1 MAPARDGSFG
11 FLQTCNYNYRMIFQR
26 ALQREL
32 ASVAGATFT
41 VLFTIFVTWTLI
53 SILGKAAGGK
63 VASSD
68 VLALIGFSVLNY
80 LPTIIILT
88 SFIAVIATVTRSYR
102 DSEMVVWFAS
112 GQSLMRWVP
121 PVLVFGLPLVAIVAA
136 LSFVATPWAKMK
148 SAEFVER
155 FEKREDLKR
164 VSPGQFR
171 ESPSTNR
178 VFFVEGSTSG
188 ATVVQNVFV
197 NSVDEGGNSIV
208 VAKEGVIEPDGK
220 GGQYL
225 VLKNGRRYLGQPGRA
240 DFQSMEFERYR
251 MRVSSQAPVIGT
263 ETPADALST
272 PALLA
277 LPDNRFT
284 NAELL
289 YRVSAP
295 ITCVVLMLLA
305 IPLGFVNPRAGSS
318 ANLILA
324 LLIFFTYSN
333 LSKLFEASV
342 KQGKMTFGVAWWPLH
357 LFALVIVAGLFAWR
371 LNVNHPWHPL
381 ALLGAFKRRRLL
393 RGGDSPDATQE
404 GAQ

>member
-1 MAPARDGSFG
+1 V
-11 FLQTCNYNYRMIFQR
+11 
-26 ALQREL
+26 AL
-32 ASVAGATFT
+32 
-41 VLFTIFVTWTLI
+41 
-53 SILGKAAGGK
+53 
-63 VASSD
+63 
-68 VLALIGFSVLNY
+68 
-80 LPTIIILT
+80 
-88 SFIAVIATVTRSYR
+88 
-102 DSEMVVWFAS
+102 
-112 GQSLMRWVP
+112 
-121 PVLVFGLPLVAIVAA
+121 VAA
-136 LSFVATPWAKMK
+136 LSFFATPWAKMK
-148 SAEFVER
+148 STEFVNR

-197 NSVDEGGNSIV
+197 NSVDEDGNSIV

-251 MRVSSQAPVIGT
+251 MRVSSQVPMVGTDVPV
-263 ETPADALST
+263 DAMSMATLLSV
-272 PALLA
+272 P
-277 LPDNRFT
+277 PDRFVW
-284 NAELL
+284 AELL

-295 ITCVVLMLLA
+295 ITCLVLMLLA

-324 LLIFFTYSN
+324 LLVFFTYSN
-333 LSKLFEASV
+333 LSKLFENSV
-342 KQGKMTFGVAWWPLH
+342 KQSKMSFGMAWWPLH
-357 LFALVIVAGLFAWR
+357 LFALLVVAALFAWR
-371 LNVNHPWHPL
+371 LNVNHRWHPL
-381 ALLGAFKRRRLL
+381 ALLGAFKRRRML
-393 RGGDSPDATQE
+393 RNGAAAMGRE

>member
-1 MAPARDGSFG
+1 
-11 FLQTCNYNYRMIFQR
+11 MIFQR

-63 VASSD
+63 VASGD

-121 PVLVFGLPLVAIVAA
+121 PVLLFGLPMVAIVAA

-197 NSVDEGGNSIV
+197 NSVDADGNSIV

-277 LPDNRFT
+277 LPDNRYT

-295 ITCVVLMLLA
+295 ISCLVLMLLA

-342 KQGKMTFGVAWWPLH
+342 KQGKMGFGMAWWPLH
-357 LFALVIVAGLFAWR
+357 LFALTIVAALFAWR

-393 RGGDSPDATQE
+393 RSGAAAQE

>member
-1 MAPARDGSFG
+1 
-11 FLQTCNYNYRMIFQR
+11 MIFKR

-41 VLFTIFVTWTLI
+41 VLFTIFVTWILI

-63 VASSD
+63 VASGD
-68 VLALIGFSVLNY
+68 VLALIGFSLLNY
-80 LPTIIILT
+80 LPTVIILT

-112 GQSLMRWVP
+112 GQSLMRWVA
-121 PVLVFGLPLVAIVAA
+121 PVLMFGLPLVALVAA
-136 LSFVATPWAKMK
+136 LSFIVTPWAKMK
-148 SAEFVER
+148 STEFVER

-171 ESPSTNR
+171 ESTSTNR
-178 VFFVEGSTSG
+178 VFFVEGSTRGS
-188 ATVVQNVFV
+188 TVVQNVFV
-197 NSVDEGGNSIV
+197 NSVDQGNNSIV

-251 MRVSSQAPVIGT
+251 MRVSSQVPVMGS

-289 YRVSAP
+289 YRISAP
-295 ITCVVLMLLA
+295 ISCVVLMLLA

-342 KQGKMTFGVAWWPLH
+342 KQGKMSFHMAWWPLH
-357 LFALVIVAGLFAWR
+357 VAALVVVAALFAWR
-371 LNVNHPWHPL
+371 LNVNHRWHPMS
-381 ALLGAFKRRRLL
+381 LLGAFKRRRML
-393 RGGDSPDATQE
+393 RDARAGTTGTPQE

>member
-1 MAPARDGSFG
+1 
-11 FLQTCNYNYRMIFQR
+11 MIFKR

-88 SFIAVIATVTRSYR
+88 SFIAVIFTITRSYR

-112 GQSLMRWVP
+112 GQSLMRWVA
-121 PVLVFGLPLVAIVAA
+121 PVLVFGLPLVALVAA
-136 LSFVATPWAKMK
+136 LSFIVTPWAKMK
-148 SAEFVER
+148 STEFVER

-171 ESPSTNR
+171 ESTSANR
-178 VFFVEGSTSG
+178 VFFVEGSTRAS
-188 ATVVQNVFV
+188 TVVQNVFV
-197 NSVDEGGNSIV
+197 NSIDQGNNSIV

-251 MRVSSQAPVIGT
+251 MRVSSQVPVMGT
-263 ETPADALST
+263 DTPADALST

-289 YRVSAP
+289 YRISAP
-295 ITCVVLMLLA
+295 ISCVVLMLLA

-324 LLIFFTYSN
+324 VLIFFTYSN
-333 LSKLFEASV
+333 LSKVFENSV
-342 KQGKMTFGVAWWPLH
+342 KQGKMGFGTAWWPLH
-357 LFALVIVAGLFAWR
+357 LAALVVVAALFAWR
-371 LNVNHPWHPL
+371 LNVNHRWHPVS
-381 ALLGAFKRRRLL
+381 LLGAFKRRRML
-393 RGGDSPDATQE
+393 RDAHAGTTGTRQE